1 MSTKQYESQ
10 QALQEKLASG
20 VKKLTDNVAATYGPR
35 GRNVILHQKGKN
47 PIITKDGVTVA
58 QFIDFE
64 DPFENV
70 AAQILK
76 QASAKTAQDAG
87 DGTTT
92 ATILARAIF
101 EKAQKYITAGASPTE
116 IKRGVDKTVEKVVSN
131 LKDISTTI
139 KSKEDIEH
147 IATISA
153 NGDKIIGQ
161 LIAKAVD
168 LVGKDGAIT
177 IQEAR
182 SVETSLDLVEGFR
195 FDSGFLSSKF
205 ITDERRNVVKYED
218 PLILVTDNNI
228 EHVEDMLPVLEMVA
242 RDGRPL
248 LIVAE
253 NVEGQALAA
262 LIMNSMRGSLK
273 VAAVKAPKYG
283 EERRNIL
290 KDLSI
295 AIGATFISRESG
307 LSLKTTKL
315 EHMGS
320 AKTIEI
326 SKYWTT
332 LVGGNG
338 NLEEV
343 DRRITNL
350 KAEIDQT
357 DSLHE
362 CEQIQE
368 RITRL
373 ASGIAIIR
381 VGGATEI
388 EMVEKRHRIEDAL
401 EAVKSA
407 QQEGIVPGGGTAL
420 LLATQNLDLE
430 LENEDQKMGTKIIC
444 EACAEPVRQMAENA
458 AQSPDLVINAI
469 KNNEN
474 KGFDFK
480 NGELVDMLEQGIV
493 DPVKVTRCA
502 LQNAASV
509 ATTLFTTNHAIVE
522 GEC

>member
-1 MSTKQYESQ
+1 MSKKLYLDGD
-10 QALQEKLASG
+10 ALKEKLLAG
-20 VKKLTDNVAATYGPR
+20 VATLANNVASTYGPK
-35 GRNVILHQKGKN
+35 GRNVILHQKGNN
-47 PIITKDGVTVA
+47 PIVSKDGVTISNFV
-58 QFIDFE
+58 DLS
-64 DPFENV
+64 DPFENL
-70 AAQILK
+70 AAQTIK
-76 QASAKTAQDAG
+76 QAAAKSAQDAG

-101 EKAQKYITAGASPTE
+101 ENSQKYITSGASPTE
-116 IKRGVDKTVEKVVSN
+116 IKRGVDATVEQIVKNLQEMATKVKN
-131 LKDISTTI
+131 
-139 KSKEDIEH
+139 KEDIEH

-153 NGDKIIGQ
+153 NGDRVIGE

-168 LVGKDGAIT
+168 LVGKDGAVS

-205 ITDERRNVVKYED
+205 VTDERRNVVKYED
-218 PLILVTDNNI
+218 CLVLVTDNNV
-228 EHVEDMLPVLEMVA
+228 ENVEDMLPVLEMVA

-290 KDLSI
+290 KDLCTS
-295 AIGATFISRESG
+295 IGATFVSRESG
-307 LSLKTTKL
+307 LTLRSAKL
-315 EHMGS
+315 EHLGS
-320 AKTIEI
+320 VRTLEI
-326 SKYWTT
+326 TKYWTT

-338 NLEEV
+338 NLQEV
-343 DRRITNL
+343 EARIQNL
-350 KAEIDQT
+350 KAEIEQT
-357 DSLHE
+357 DNIHE
-362 CEQIQE
+362 CERIQE

-381 VGGATEI
+381 VGGVTEI
-388 EMVEKRHRIEDAL
+388 EMIEKRHRIEDAL

-420 LLATQNLDLE
+420 LLASKKIQLN
-430 LENEDQKMGTKIIC
+430 LENEDQKIGMKIVQD
-444 EACAEPVRQMAENA
+444 ACAAPIRQMAANA
-458 AQSPDLVINAI
+458 AKSPDLIVSAV
-469 KNNEN
+469 KRSKN
-474 KGFDFK
+474 KGYNFK
-480 NGELVDMLEQGIV
+480 EDKLTDMLVEGII

-509 ATTLFTTNHAIVE
+509 ATTLFTTHYAIVE
-522 GEC
+522 VD